1 MTRGEDGLL
10 LLGAS
15 SLLKN
20 VQDLKAEREGVRE
33 GADPEAVHQSRVA
46 SRRLRAG
53 MTIFPE
59 CLPDREGRK
68 WMKEIRSVT
77 RALGEA
83 RDLDV
88 QIEFLQEFDK
98 SAGVAALPGLDTI
111 VRLKKKAREEVQ
123 PSVVSWLEDLEEKGM
138 LQEME
143 LYLSGEVKRL
153 EGTDIRG
160 EAAHASGLE
169 HIAARIREL
178 LEMEGC
184 VPRREAIEE
193 HHDMRIAAKRLRYSA
208 EAFRPLFDDRL
219 KQEIAT
225 LKGLQDM
232 LGEMHDCDV
241 WMAEEAALSNA
252 LSSVQDAPAG
262 LSALIED
269 RRGRRSRCYE
279 AFVERWA
286 ELRSS
291 GFFEGLEA
299 RFGDLPGAREGVREA
314 RLKELAMLAG
324 EMDVD
329 PAHSRKVTELAL
341 ALFTELESVH
351 GLSGEDRFILEAA
364 GMLHDI
370 GWVEGQEGHNRTSHR
385 LIMEGDRLPLLD
397 GERQLVAAV
406 ARYHRGRLPRD
417 DDKEI
422 RGLSGR
428 QRDRV
433 SRLAAL
439 LRIADG
445 LDRDHEGTVKGITAS
460 VEGRTVT
467 IEANGRSD
475 LGAAAALKKA
485 NLFQEV
491 FGLKVAVR

>member
-1 MTRGEDGLL
+1 MTRGEDGLR

-15 SLLKN
+15 TLLKN
-20 VQDLKAEREGVRE
+20 VQDLMAEQEGVRE

-46 SRRLRAG
+46 SRRLRSG
-53 MTIFPE
+53 MVIFPE
-59 CLPDREGRK
+59 CLPARRGRK

-88 QIEFLQEFDK
+88 QIEFLQEFEK
-98 SAGVAALPGLDTI
+98 HAGAAALPGLEAI
-111 VRLKKKAREEVQ
+111 VRHKKKAREEVQ
-123 PSVVSWLEDLEEKGM
+123 PSVVRWLKDLEEKGM

-143 LYLSGEVKRL
+143 RYLLDEVKRL
-153 EGTDIRG
+153 DGANIRG

-169 HIAARIREL
+169 HISARIREL
-178 LEMEGC
+178 LTREDC
-184 VPRREAIEE
+184 VTQREAIKE
-193 HHDMRIAAKRLRYSA
+193 HHDMRIAVKRLRYSA

-219 KQEIAT
+219 KDEIAT

-241 WMAEEAALSNA
+241 WMAEEAALSDA
-252 LSSVQDAPAG
+252 LSSEFAPAG

-269 RRGRRSRCYE
+269 RRKRRDRCYD

-286 ELRSS
+286 ELRNS

-299 RFGDLPGAREGVREA
+299 KFGDLPGARDGIREA
-314 RLKELAMLAG
+314 RLKELSRMAEG
-324 EMDVD
+324 IDVD

-341 ALFTELESVH
+341 ALFTELKNVH
-351 GLSGEDRFILEAA
+351 GLGEEDRFILEAA

-370 GWVEGQEGHNRTSHR
+370 GWVEGQEGHNKASRR
-385 LIMEGDRLPLLD
+385 LIIGNDRFPLLE
-397 GERQLVAAV
+397 GERRMVAAV

-417 DDKEI
+417 DDKEMN
-422 RGLSGR
+422 GLSAR

-433 SRLAAL
+433 SKLAAL

-445 LDRDHEGTVKGITAS
+445 LDRDHAGTVKGVTAT
-460 VEGRTVT
+460 VKDCTVT
-467 IEANGRSD
+467 IKADGRSD
-475 LGAAAALKKA
+475 LSAAAALRKA
-485 NLFQEV
+485 DLFEV
-491 FGLKVAVR
+491 MFGLKVAIR